1 VSSRHVTFAWLAADD
16 IGSWRGGARTW
27 TSRMRQAPFGATSVV
42 ASWHATTPPGSWI
55 EVAVRGRAEDP
66 AWGPWFALGVWA
78 SSDET
83 VAPTTVA
90 GQEADGVQVCA
101 DEVRL
106 DAGSAWHEVQ
116 ARVILRHEDSAA
128 QPVLHRLGLLT
139 SRVPAEPGEP
149 SAPVLGRA
157 VAIDVPTYS
166 QAVHRDTYREYGG
179 GGQAWCSPTSV
190 SMVLDHFGRLPSP
203 RAYAWVGEGPD
214 RFVPHGARRTFDHG
228 YGGTG
233 NWSFNVAY
241 ANDQGLD
248 AFVTRLRSMA
258 EAELFVEAGIPL
270 VLSATFEA
278 EELTGAGYSTRGH
291 LLTLVGFTAHGDPVV
306 NDPASHE
313 VPDNAEVRT
322 TYDRSQLERAWLRG
336 SGGVVYVMRP
346 PDVPLPKAPAE
357 ANW

>member
-1 VSSRHVTFAWLAADD
+1 VTTRHVTFGWLGADD
-16 IGSWRGGARTW
+16 PGSWRGGTRTW
-27 TSRMRQAPFGATSVV
+27 TSEVRHVPFGATSVV

-55 EVAVRGRAEDP
+55 EVAVRGRVED
-66 AWGPWFALGVWA
+66 AGWGPWFALAVWA

-83 VAPTTVA
+83 VAATTVP
-90 GQEADGVQVCA
+90 GQESDGVQVKA

-106 DAGSAWHEVQ
+106 DAAPPWHEVQ
-116 ARVILRHEDSAA
+116 ARVVLRHEDGAER
-128 QPVLHRLGLLT
+128 PELHHLGLLT

-149 SAPVLGRA
+149 SAPALGRP
-157 VAIDVPTYS
+157 VLIDVPTYS
-166 QAVHRDTYREYGG
+166 QAVHRDTYRHYGG

-190 SMVLDHFGRLPSP
+190 SMVLDHFGRLPP
-203 RAYAWVGEGPD
+203 PEAYAWVGEGPD
-214 RFVPHGARRTFDHG
+214 RFVPHGARRTFDRA

-241 ANDQGLD
+241 ANGQGLD

-258 EAELFVEAGIPL
+258 EAELFVAAGIPL
-270 VLSATFEA
+270 VLSATFRA
-278 EELTGAGYSTRGH
+278 DELKGAGYSTRGH
-291 LLTLVGFTAHGDPVV
+291 LLTLVGFTADGDPVV

-322 TYDRSQLERAWLRG
+322 TYDRAQLERAWLRG
-336 SGGVVYVMRP
+336 SGGIVYVLHP
-346 PDVPLPKAPAE
+346 PDVPLPEAPAE